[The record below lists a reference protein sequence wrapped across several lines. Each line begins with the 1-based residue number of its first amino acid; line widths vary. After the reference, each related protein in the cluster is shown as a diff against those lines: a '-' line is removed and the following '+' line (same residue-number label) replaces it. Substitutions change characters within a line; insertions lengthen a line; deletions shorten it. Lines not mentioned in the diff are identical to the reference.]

1 MKIRIITYV
10 IDNYLHALL
19 KVCDIIRVKATEN
32 IVKQDKPETEMLHSS
47 QSSGR
52 PLDLDEAAVYLHY
65 SPKYLYRL
73 THEGRIAFYK
83 PEGGKLFF
91 TKEDLDKFVLRNRHA
106 ADFELRDNADQKI
119 FELSS
124 MARPKT

>member
-1 MKIRIITYV
+1 MIFTAV
-10 IDNYLHALL
+10 ETTGDNLKHEKVGSDLL
-19 KVCDIIRVKATEN
+19 DSSS
-32 IVKQDKPETEMLHSS
+32 KPT
-47 QSSGR
+47 GR
-52 PLDLDEAAVYLHY
+52 PLDLDEASVYLHY

-83 PEGGKLFF
+83 PEGGKIFF

-124 MARPKT
+124 MVRPKT